1 MDDTSGVTYS
11 IGQVSVK
18 DRVTVD
24 CVHFWLMEKP
34 PNGPTSYGV
43 CKQCG
48 MRQEFRNSIETS
60 SWNKGTI
67 KAEDGL
73 D

>member
-1 MDDTSGVTYS
+1 MDDTSGVSYS

-18 DRVTVD
+18 DRATGD
-24 CVHFWLMEKP
+24 CVHFWLIEP

>member
-1 MDDTSGVTYS
+1 MDDTSGVSYS

-18 DRVTVD
+18 DRAAAD
-24 CVHFWLMEKP
+24 CVHFWLIEP

-43 CKQCG
+43 CKECG

-67 KAEDGL
+67 IKVEDS
-73 D
+73 